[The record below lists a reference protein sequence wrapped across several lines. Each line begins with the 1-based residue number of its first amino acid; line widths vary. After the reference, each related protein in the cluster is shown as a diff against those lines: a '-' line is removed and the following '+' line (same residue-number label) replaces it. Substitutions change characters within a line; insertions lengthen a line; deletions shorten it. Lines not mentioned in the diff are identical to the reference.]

1 MFPST
6 YDNVTDVQAELAANR
21 VLNGLDSA
29 YDTAFELAL
38 SPIRLTAGEVLFH
51 QGDPGETLYLIMRGR
66 LAVHVTNPD
75 GTQTLVDELGPP
87 ACVGELAILTGQARN
102 ATVVALE
109 DAELMQ
115 VAREDVRGL
124 AERRPQQIAALAQTV
139 LPRLRRAQL
148 ADVLS
153 NLFGALDAVALR
165 ELEAALEWQH
175 LTVGEVLF
183 RSGDPGDALYIVIN
197 GRLSVTVTEARGST
211 SVVGQVR
218 RGETVGE
225 VGLLTGAPRSA
236 GATAVRDTDVVR
248 LSQAAFERLHERYP
262 RVMIQVSHLIAQR
275 TQQLMSG
282 TRPATGRAATF
293 AILPISRSA
302 PLAGF
307 ARRLAAALAEH
318 GPALRLDSARID
330 RAFGLAG
337 GAQIDAEHPMDVAL
351 IGWLDQHEAD
361 HDYVVYE
368 ATTSWSAW
376 TQRCLRQADRIV
388 LLGDASDTP
397 ALGAVEEQ
405 LWRSGMRAHVELV
418 LVQRDDC
425 AQPTGTMA
433 WLEKRRV
440 HAHHHLRMRNDQDWR
455 RLVRRLTGRATGLA
469 LSGGAARGLAHIG
482 VIRALEEACVEID
495 LIGGTSMGA
504 LVGAMLAMDM
514 PTQRMVDLVRT
525 FSARRKLLDL
535 TLPLVSFLSSGRITS
550 ILRSVCGDVQIED
563 LWRPFLCVSSNLTRA
578 EPLVH
583 TTGSLWHALRA
594 STAIPGM
601 FAPVLLDG
609 AVLVDGAVLN
619 NFPLDL
625 VRERCENGL
634 VIASNVTPL
643 EDGARHYQ
651 FGAAVSGWDVLFR
664 AINPFARRVEAP
676 SLFETLLRTIEVN
689 IAQRL
694 KSPAFRQLADVL
706 IEPQVSRFGMLDF
719 DAYAELID
727 IGHQEALPH
736 LPAIQAVQRARGGA
750 PAPGQ
755 R

>member
-1 MFPST
+1 MR
-6 YDNVTDVQAELAANR
+6 LAA
-21 VLNGLDSA
+21 
-29 YDTAFELAL
+29 
-38 SPIRLTAGEVLFH
+38 GEILFH
-51 QGDPGETLYLIMRGR
+51 QGDRGDALYLIVRGR
-66 LAVHVTNPD
+66 LAVHVTSPD
-75 GTQTLVDELGPP
+75 GTETVVDELGPP
-87 ACVGELAILTGQARN
+87 ACVGELAVLTEQARN
-102 ATVVALE
+102 ATVFALE
-109 DAELMQ
+109 DAELVR
-115 VAREDVRGL
+115 VAREDVQGL
-124 AERRPQQIAALAQTV
+124 AERRPQLIAALAQTV

-153 NLFGALDAVALR
+153 NLFGAIDSAALR

-175 LTVGEVLF
+175 LAAGELLF
-183 RSGDPGDALYIVIN
+183 RSGDPSDALYIVIN
-197 GRLSVTVTEARGST
+197 GRLSVTVTDAHGST
-211 SVVGQVR
+211 SAVGEVR

-225 VGLLTGAPRSA
+225 VGLLTGSPRSA
-236 GATAVRDTDVVR
+236 AATAVRDTDVVR
-248 LSQAAFERLHERYP
+248 LSQATFERLHERYP
-262 RVMIQVSHLIAQR
+262 RVMIQLSHLIARR
-275 TQQLMSG
+275 TQQLVSSA
-282 TRPATGRAATF
+282 RPATGRAATF

-307 ARRLAAALAEH
+307 VRRLAAALAEH
-318 GPALRLDSARID
+318 GPTLHLDSARVD
-330 RAFGLAG
+330 RAFGLSG
-337 GAQIDAEHPMDVAL
+337 GAQIDADHPMDVAL
-351 IGWLDQHEAD
+351 IGWLGQQEAD

-368 ATTSWSAW
+368 AATSWSAW

-397 ALGAVEEQ
+397 AVGAVEEQ
-405 LWRSGMRAHVELV
+405 LWRSGVRARVELV

-425 AQPTGTMA
+425 AQPAGTMA

-469 LSGGAARGLAHIG
+469 LSGGAARGHAHIG
-482 VIRALEEACVEID
+482 VIRALEEAGVEID

-504 LVGAMLAMDM
+504 LVGALLAMDA
-514 PTQRMVDLVRT
+514 PAQRMVDFART
-525 FSARRKLLDL
+525 FSVRRKLLDL
-535 TLPLVSFLSSGRITS
+535 TLPLVSFLTSGRVTAV
-550 ILRSVCGDVQIED
+550 LRALCGEVQIED
-563 LWRPFLCVSSNLTRA
+563 LWRPFVCVSSNLTRA

-601 FAPVLLDG
+601 FAPVLHDG
-609 AVLVDGAVLN
+609 AVLVDGGVLN
-619 NFPLDL
+619 NLPLDL
-625 VRERCENGL
+625 VRERCEDGL
-634 VIASNVTPL
+634 VIGSNVTPL
-643 EDGARHYQ
+643 EDRARRYQ

-664 AINPFARRVEAP
+664 AVNPFARHVEAP
-676 SLFETLLRTIEVN
+676 SLFETLLRTIDVN

-727 IGHQEALPH
+727 IGYQEALPH
-736 LPAIQAVQRARGGA
+736 LPAIQAVLRARGGA
-750 PAPGQ
+750 A

>member
-1 MFPST
+1 MTGVKPG
-6 YDNVTDVQAELAANR
+6 LAANR
-21 VLNGLDSA
+21 VLNGLDTA

-38 SPIRLTAGEVLFH
+38 SPMRLSAGEILFR
-51 QGDPGETLYLIMRGR
+51 QGDPGESLYLIMRGR
-66 LAVHVTNPD
+66 LAVQVINPD
-75 GTQTLVDELGPP
+75 GTQTVVDELGPP
-87 ACVGELAILTGQARN
+87 ACVGELALLTGQARN
-102 ATVVALE
+102 ATIVALE
-109 DAELMQ
+109 DAELMR
-115 VAREDVRGL
+115 VAREDVLGL

-139 LPRLRRAQL
+139 LPRLQRAQL
-148 ADVLS
+148 ANVLS
-153 NLFGALDAVALR
+153 KLFGALDSAALR

-175 LTVGEVLF
+175 LAAGELLF

-197 GRLSVTVTEARGST
+197 GRLSVSVTDARGSAA
-211 SVVGQVR
+211 VVGQVR
-218 RGETVGE
+218 CGETVGE
-225 VGLLTGAPRSA
+225 VGLLTGSPHSA
-236 GATAVRDTDVVR
+236 TATAVRDTNVVR
-248 LSQAAFERLHERYP
+248 LSQATFERLHERYP
-262 RVMIQVSHLIAQR
+262 RMMLQVSHLIVQR

-282 TRPATGRAATF
+282 ARPATDRSATF

-302 PLAGF
+302 PLTSF
-307 ARRLAAALAEH
+307 ARRLATALAEH
-318 GPALRLDSARID
+318 GPTLHLDSARVD

-337 GAQIDAEHPMDVAL
+337 GAQIDAQHPMNVAL

-361 HDYVVYE
+361 HNYVVYE

-376 TQRCLRQADRIV
+376 TQRCLRQADRIL

-397 ALGAVEEQ
+397 ALGALEEQ
-405 LWRSGMRAHVELV
+405 LGRSGVRAQVELV

-425 AQPTGTMA
+425 VQPAGTMA

-469 LSGGAARGLAHIG
+469 LSGGSARGLAHIG
-482 VIRALEEACVEID
+482 VIRALEAGVEID

-504 LVGAMLAMDM
+504 LVGAMLVMDF
-514 PTQRMVDLVRT
+514 PTQRMVDLVDT
-525 FSARRKLLDL
+525 FSAPRKLLDV

-550 ILRSVCGDVQIED
+550 ILRAVCGDVQIED

-583 TTGSLWHALRA
+583 ATGSLWHALRA

-601 FAPVLLDG
+601 FAPVLYNG

-625 VRERCENGL
+625 VRERCEDGV
-634 VIASNVTPL
+634 VIGSSVTPL
-643 EDGARHYQ
+643 EDRARRYD

-664 AINPFARRVEAP
+664 AINPFARQVEAP
-676 SLFETLLRTIEVN
+676 LLFETLLRSIEVN

-719 DAYAELID
+719 DAYEELID
-727 IGHQEALPH
+727 IGYQEALRY
-736 LPAIQAVQRARGGA
+736 LPAIQAVLQACGGA
-750 PAPGQ
+750 A

>member
-1 MFPST
+1 MFLST
-6 YDNVTDVQAELAANR
+6 YDTVTDVETAPAAKR

-38 SPIRLTAGEVLFH
+38 SPMRLTAGEILFH
-51 QGDPGETLYLIMRGR
+51 QGDPGEALYLIMRGR
-66 LAVHVTNPD
+66 LAVQVINPD
-75 GTQTLVDELGPP
+75 GTQTVVDELVPP
-87 ACVGELAILTGQARN
+87 ACVGELALLTGQARN
-102 ATVVALE
+102 ATIVALE
-109 DAELMQ
+109 DAELMR
-115 VAREDVRGL
+115 VAREDVWGL

-148 ADVLS
+148 ANVLS
-153 NLFGALDAVALR
+153 NLFGALDSAALR
-165 ELEAALEWQH
+165 ELEAALEGQH
-175 LTVGEVLF
+175 LAAGELLF

-197 GRLSVTVTEARGST
+197 GRLSVTVTDAHGNT
-211 SVVGQVR
+211 AVVGQVR

-225 VGLLTGAPRSA
+225 VGLLTGSPRSA
-236 GATAVRDTDVVR
+236 TTTAVRDTDVVR
-248 LSQAAFERLHERYP
+248 LSQATFERLHERYP
-262 RVMIQVSHLIAQR
+262 RVMLQMSHLIAQR

-282 TRPATGRAATF
+282 ARPATGRSATF
-293 AILPISRSA
+293 AILPINRSA
-302 PLAGF
+302 PLTSF
-307 ARRLAAALAEH
+307 AQRLARALAEH
-318 GPALRLDSARID
+318 GPTLHLDSARVD

-337 GAQIDAEHPMDVAL
+337 GAQIDAEHPMNVAL

-361 HDYVVYE
+361 HNYVVYE
-368 ATTSWSAW
+368 ATSSWSAW

-405 LWRSGMRAHVELV
+405 LWRSGVRTQVELV

-425 AQPTGTMA
+425 EQPAGTMA

-469 LSGGAARGLAHIG
+469 LSGGSARGLAHIG
-482 VIRALEEACVEID
+482 VIRALEEAGVEID

-504 LVGAMLAMDM
+504 LVGAMLAMDI
-514 PTQRMVDLVRT
+514 PTQRMVDLVHT

-550 ILRSVCGDVQIED
+550 ILRAVCGDVQIED
-563 LWRPFLCVSSNLTRA
+563 LWRPFVCVSSNLTRA

-583 TTGSLWHALRA
+583 ATGSLWHALRA

-601 FAPVLLDG
+601 FAPVLHNG

-625 VRERCENGL
+625 VRERCQDGL
-634 VIASNVTPL
+634 VIGSNVSPL
-643 EDGARHYQ
+643 EDRARRYQ
-651 FGAAVSGWDVLFR
+651 FDATVSGWDVLFR
-664 AINPFARRVEAP
+664 AINPFARQVEAP
-676 SLFETLLRTIEVN
+676 LLFETLLRSIEVN

-727 IGHQEALPH
+727 IGYQEALRH
-736 LPAIQAVQRARGGA
+736 LPAIQAVLRARGGA
-750 PAPGQ
+750 A